1 MLESEPDDN
10 DEISSPL
17 VPKSPDIL
25 IDTTDPL
32 TLSEVYENLPPRHVA
47 DTLLSAYFNSKH
59 IQIRTYGAP
68 KLEAIR

>member
-1 MLESEPDDN
+1 MLETEPDD
-10 DEISSPL
+10 DETSSLL

-25 IDTTDPL
+25 IDTTNSL

-47 DTLLSAYFNSKH
+47 DALLSAFFNSKH
-59 IQIRTYGAP
+59 IQLRMSVAR